1 MTEIKSAGTAVPWNH
16 QGAIK
21 ILVWDLD
28 NTLWQGTLAEGDD
41 VRPRPGVLRVLKTL
55 DERGV
60 LHSIASRNDHDDAMA
75 RLEALGLADYF
86 LRPQIDWG
94 AKSAALPRIAEG
106 LNLGLDA
113 FAFID
118 DQPFE
123 RAEVSHVHP
132 QVTVYAAE
140 DLDSLLRRPE
150 LMPRFITD
158 ESALRRGMY
167 VAESA
172 RQTIEDSFAGPQED
186 FLAGLG
192 MRMTIQ
198 PARLEDL
205 QRAEELTVR
214 TNQLNATGYTYSYEE
229 LDAFRRSAEHL
240 LLVASLDD
248 RFGTYGKIGLALM
261 EQRGRVWTL
270 KLLLMSCRVMSRG
283 VGSVLLAYIQ
293 TLARDAG
300 VSVEAEFVQ
309 TARNRQMYVTYKFG
323 GFAEVDHRGE
333 VVVLRHDPQKIQP
346 FPAYVE
352 LDLVPPAEPLRSRRQ
367 RR

>member
-1 MTEIKSAGTAVPWNH
+1 MSAEATADSRPRR
-16 QGAIK
+16 GAIK

-28 NTLWQGTLAEGDD
+28 NTLWRGTLAEGDD
-41 VRPRPGVLRVLKTL
+41 VRLRPGVLEVLKTL
-55 DERGV
+55 DERGI

-75 RLEALGLADYF
+75 RLGALGVVDYF
-86 LRPQIDWG
+86 LHPQIDWG
-94 AKSAALPRIAEG
+94 AKSAALPRIAEA

-113 FAFID
+113 FGFID

-123 RAEVSHVHP
+123 RAEVRHVHP

-140 DLDSLLRRPE
+140 DLAGLLECQE
-150 LMPRFITD
+150 LTPRFITG

-172 RQTIEDSFAGPQED
+172 RKTLEDSFAGPQED
-186 FLAGLG
+186 FLSGLE

-198 PARLEDL
+198 PARPEDL
-205 QRAEELTVR
+205 RRAEELTVR

-229 LDAFRRSAEHL
+229 LDVFRSSAEHL

-248 RFGTYGKIGLALM
+248 RFGTYGKIGLALI
-261 EQRGRVWTL
+261 EQQDRVWTL

-283 VGSVLLAYIQ
+283 VGSVLLAYVQ
-293 TLARDAG
+293 TLARDADA
-300 VSVEAEFVQ
+300 SLEAEFVK

-323 GFAEVDHRGE
+323 GFAEVDRRGD
-333 VVVLRHDPQKIQP
+333 VIVFRHDPRKIQP
-346 FPAYVE
+346 FPDYVE
-352 LDLVPPAEPLRSRRQ
+352 LELVPPPVPSSSRR
-367 RR
+367 